1 MIIAITGTYNFAG
14 LTINNAYVQID
25 NFNFATTT
33 NVQAQYGVYV
43 DAVCAAEGNA
53 VTRGIFDF
61 TYDLVSTANIYT
73 QGYNAMLA
81 SPDFTGYTPVVPG

>member
-25 NFNFATTT
+25 NFNFASQTS
-33 NVQAQYGVYV
+33 VQAQYGVYV
-43 DAVCAAEGNA
+43 DAACAAEGNA
-53 VTRGIFDF
+53 VTRGIFTF
-61 TYDLVSTANIYT
+61 TYDLFATSNIFT

-81 SPDFTGYTPVVPG
+81 SPEFTGYTPID